1 MTYRLA
7 GTEVSKEDGFARIK
21 GRPRRTAVVAASEKF
36 RTVVIDMTVE
46 AKQRLRA
53 FKSAD
58 KGATLVC
65 CGVGGTV
72 TAISG
77 RLDITRRNRGDSIS

>member
-1 MTYRLA
+1 MP
-7 GTEVSKEDGFARIK
+7 S
-21 GRPRRTAVVAASEKF
+21 RTAVVAASEKL

-58 KGATLVC
+58 KGATLVD
-65 CGVGGTV
+65 CGVGGTT
-72 TAISG
+72 TAIKG
-77 RLDITRRNRGDSIS
+77 RLDVINRTRGESILLRRRQLQCSRS

>member
-1 MTYRLA
+1 MAL
-7 GTEVSKEDGFARIK
+7 
-21 GRPRRTAVVAASEKF
+21 VAASEKF
-36 RTVVIDMTVE
+36 RTVVIDMTVD

-58 KGATLVC
+58 KGATVVD

-72 TAISG
+72 AAING
-77 RLDITRRNRGDSIS
+77 RLDITRRNRGDSISWQ